1 MNDFSTQQIKMFKKL
16 FAHPPVATEFG
27 IPEKFL
33 LQYVLFEALVRLIGK
48 YYRERNPQK
57 KNSNEHTPI
66 KHPAASSEVL
76 KALFRLLVFNQPSPQ
91 GARN

>member
-1 MNDFSTQQIKMFKKL
+1 MILNKNNIFPESHQSEYFKSIQSL
-16 FAHPPVATEFG
+16 YLT
-27 IPEKFL
+27 
-33 LQYVLFEALVRLIGK
+33 R
-48 YYRERNPQK
+48 
-57 KNSNEHTPI
+57 I

>member
-1 MNDFSTQQIKMFKKL
+1 MNPYIIYGYQGTQRLWVEGNFAEVCFVYRKSHQNKL
-16 FAHPPVATEFG
+16 N
-27 IPEKFL
+27 
-33 LQYVLFEALVRLIGK
+33 GK
-48 YYRERNPQK
+48 V
-57 KNSNEHTPI
+57 I